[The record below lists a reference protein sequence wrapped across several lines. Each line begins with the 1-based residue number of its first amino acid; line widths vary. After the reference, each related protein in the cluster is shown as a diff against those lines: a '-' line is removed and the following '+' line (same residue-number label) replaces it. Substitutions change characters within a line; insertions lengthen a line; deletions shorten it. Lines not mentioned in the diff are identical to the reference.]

1 MKILLISLLF
11 ITNSFAQ
18 ARGGRNAQYREVFH
32 YLLENHTQINRSIK
46 FLPDGVETLTTSVDP
61 KITPYIQKHVEQMKY
76 LVESG
81 KPIRRW
87 DPLFEAIFDHHSLIH
102 MDIKRTPQG
111 IQVVE
116 TSQDPMVAD
125 LIKAHA
131 QVVSLFVKH
140 GFTEAHRSHPVP

>member
-1 MKILLISLLF
+1 
-11 ITNSFAQ
+11 N
-18 ARGGRNAQYREVFH
+18 
-32 YLLENHTQINRSIK
+32 
-46 FLPDGVETLTTSVDP
+46 GVETLTSSNDP
-61 KITPYIQKHVEQMKY
+61 EITRYIQKHVEQMKY

-87 DPLFEAIFDHHSLIH
+87 DPLFEAIFDHHNLIE